1 MTTARDIMNAGVTC
15 VGEHE
20 TLSAAAQHMRE
31 HDIGALPI
39 CGDDDRL
46 HGMLTDRD
54 IVVKGLA
61 AGLDPNTT
69 TAGELARDS
78 VCYVDVNASIQ
89 EMLNVMEEHQVRR
102 LPVIEEQGLVGIVT
116 EADIARHLPEHAI
129 VQFVKVDLLACGDR
143 QLVSSA
149 VPFRLATWIVRRR
162 HCQPIVLEVLTCVR
176 PFR

>member
-20 TLSAAAQHMRE
+20 TLNAAAQHMRE
-31 HDIGALPI
+31 YDIGALPI

-78 VCYVDVNASIQ
+78 VYYVDANASIQ
-89 EMLNVMEEHQVRR
+89 EMLDVMEEHQVRR
-102 LPVIEEQGLVGIVT
+102 LPVMEDDRLVGIVT

-129 VQFVKVDLLACGDR
+129 VQFVKAICSPVAI
-143 QLVSSA
+143 SS
-149 VPFRLATWIVRRR
+149 
-162 HCQPIVLEVLTCVR
+162 
-176 PFR
+176 

>member
-20 TLSAAAQHMRE
+20 TLTAAAQHMRE
-31 HDIGALPI
+31 RDIGALPI

-78 VCYVDVNASIQ
+78 VYYVDVDASIP

-102 LPVIEEQGLVGIVT
+102 LPVMENDRMVGIVT

-129 VQFVKVDLLACGDR
+129 VQFVRAIC
-143 QLVSSA
+143 SPAAIAS
-149 VPFRLATWIVRRR
+149 
-162 HCQPIVLEVLTCVR
+162 
-176 PFR
+176 

>member
-20 TLSAAAQHMRE
+20 TLTAAAQYMRE

-54 IVVKGLA
+54 IVIKGLA
-61 AGLDPNTT
+61 AGLDPNTA

-78 VCYVDVNASIQ
+78 IYYVDANASIQ

-102 LPVIEEQGLVGIVT
+102 VPVISEHRLVGIVT
-116 EADIARHLPEHAI
+116 EADIARTPARARHCA
-129 VQFVKVDLLACGDR
+129 VRQGNLLAHGPR
-143 QLVSSA
+143 QLATSDHPPARKALSA
-149 VPFRLATWIVRRR
+149 SIGGTQCVMRSRLGGSPGLW
-162 HCQPIVLEVLTCVR
+162 
-176 PFR
+176 

>member
-31 HDIGALPI
+31 HNIGALPI

-61 AGLDPNTT
+61 AGLDPNST

-78 VCYVDVNASIQ
+78 VYHVDVNASIQ
-89 EMLNVMEEHQVRR
+89 EMLDVMEEHQVRR
-102 LPVIEEQGLVGIVT
+102 LPVIEGHRLVGIVT

-129 VQFVKVDLLACGDR
+129 VQFVKAICTPAAITG
-143 QLVSSA
+143 
-149 VPFRLATWIVRRR
+149 
-162 HCQPIVLEVLTCVR
+162 
-176 PFR
+176 

>member
-31 HDIGALPI
+31 RDIGALPI

-78 VCYVDVNASIQ
+78 VYYVDVDASIP

-102 LPVIEEQGLVGIVT
+102 LPVMENDRMVGIVT

-129 VQFVKVDLLACGDR
+129 VQFVRAIC
-143 QLVSSA
+143 SPAAIAS
-149 VPFRLATWIVRRR
+149 
-162 HCQPIVLEVLTCVR
+162 
-176 PFR
+176 

>member
-20 TLSAAAQHMRE
+20 TLTAAAQYMRE

-54 IVVKGLA
+54 IVIKGLA
-61 AGLDPNTT
+61 AGLDPNTA

-78 VCYVDVNASIQ
+78 IY
-89 EMLNVMEEHQVRR
+89 
-102 LPVIEEQGLVGIVT
+102 
-116 EADIARHLPEHAI
+116 
-129 VQFVKVDLLACGDR
+129 
-143 QLVSSA
+143 
-149 VPFRLATWIVRRR
+149 
-162 HCQPIVLEVLTCVR
+162 
-176 PFR
+176 

>member
-1 MTTARDIMNAGVTC
+1 MTRSLSARDIMNAGVTC

-20 TLSAAAQHMRE
+20 TLTAAAQHMRE
-31 HDIGALPI
+31 RDIGALPI
-39 CGDDDRL
+39 CGDGDRL

-78 VCYVDVNASIQ
+78 VYYVDVDATIS

-102 LPVIEEQGLVGIVT
+102 LPVMENDRLVGIVT

-129 VQFVKVDLLACGDR
+129 VQFVRAICSPVAIA
-143 QLVSSA
+143 S
-149 VPFRLATWIVRRR
+149 
-162 HCQPIVLEVLTCVR
+162 
-176 PFR
+176 

>member
-1 MTTARDIMNAGVTC
+1 MTTADEIMNAGVTC

-20 TLSAAAQHMRE
+20 TLSAAAQHMGER
-31 HDIGALPI
+31 DIGALPI

-78 VCYVDVNASIQ
+78 VYYVDVNASIQ

-102 LPVIEEQGLVGIVT
+102 LPVMKNDRLVGIVT
-116 EADIARHLPEHAI
+116 EADIARHLPEHAV
-129 VQFVKVDLLACGDR
+129 VQFVKAIC
-143 QLVSSA
+143 SPAAIAS
-149 VPFRLATWIVRRR
+149 
-162 HCQPIVLEVLTCVR
+162 
-176 PFR
+176 

>member
-31 HDIGALPI
+31 RDIGALPI

-61 AGLDPNTT
+61 AGRDPNTT

-78 VCYVDVNASIQ
+78 VYYVDVNSSIS

-102 LPVIEEQGLVGIVT
+102 LPVIENDRLVGIVT

-129 VQFVKVDLLACGDR
+129 VQFVKAICSPVAIA
-143 QLVSSA
+143 S
-149 VPFRLATWIVRRR
+149 
-162 HCQPIVLEVLTCVR
+162 
-176 PFR
+176 